1 MPGKYLRLLE
11 HYVPDTVELD
21 LYFAQNDRGEG
32 AMSSAKLMRM
42 ARLAASDAVEPK
54 LRHKIAVELVQAYF
68 DADDV
73 QALDEYL
80 QEFAVEHLTV
90 EQRETVLRFLI
101 LRGNYEKA
109 YQWIERYT
117 PYFVEACA

>member
-1 MPGKYLRLLE
+1 
-11 HYVPDTVELD
+11 
-21 LYFAQNDRGEG
+21 
-32 AMSSAKLMRM
+32 M

-54 LRHKIAVELVQAYF
+54 LRHKIAVELAQAYF

-80 QEFAVEHLTV
+80 QEFDGEHLTV

-109 YQWIERYT
+109 YSGSNGIHRILRKPKYC
-117 PYFVEACA
+117 CA